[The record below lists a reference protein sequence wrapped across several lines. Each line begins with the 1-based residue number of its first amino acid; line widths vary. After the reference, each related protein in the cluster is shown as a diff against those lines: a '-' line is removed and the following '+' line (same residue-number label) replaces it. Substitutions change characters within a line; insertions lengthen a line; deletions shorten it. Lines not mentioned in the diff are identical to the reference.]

1 MHTMGEFVD
10 REREVAKEFGKIRR
24 LFDEGRVEELKER
37 LGELIKRDPYFLEPY
52 ILLNEI
58 YEMEGRLREAEE
70 ILEEAYRKAV
80 ELISSEGRLPDRL
93 EWKHPTNRHIIKAL
107 ISWGTF
113 LWEIGEVE
121 RALEVLKE
129 VYRMNPAD
137 EPGVRF
143 YILAILEGM
152 GFEEFE
158 QTFSKEGEYDLKDLE
173 SWFER
178 RSKDYPEVFRAFR

>member
-1 MHTMGEFVD
+1 MHTVREFVD
-10 REREVAKEFGKIRR
+10 REREAAEEFEKIRR
-24 LFDEGRVEELKER
+24 LFDEGRVEELKDR
-37 LGELIKRDPYFLEPY
+37 LRELIKKDPHFLEPY
-52 ILLNEI
+52 LLLSEI
-58 YEMEGRLREAEE
+58 YEMEGKLREAEG
-70 ILEEAYRKAV
+70 ILEEAYKKAV
-80 ELISSEGRLPDRL
+80 ELISSEGRLPERL

-158 QTFSKEGEYDLKDLE
+158 QTFSKEGDYDIKDLE
-173 SWFER
+173 RWFEK
-178 RSKDYPEVFRAFR
+178 RSKEHPEVFTPT

>member
-1 MHTMGEFVD
+1 MAEFID
-10 REREVAKEFGKIRR
+10 KEREVAKEFEKVRT
-24 LFDEGRVEELKER
+24 LFEEGRVEELKRKLE
-37 LGELIKRDPYFLEPY
+37 ELLKKDPYFLEPY

-58 YEMEGRLREAEE
+58 YEMEGRFKEAEK
-70 ILEEAYRKAV
+70 ILEDAYRKAR
-80 ELISSEGRLPDRL
+80 ELIAPDGKLPGRL

-107 ISWGTF
+107 VSWGTF
-113 LWEIGEVE
+113 LWEIGEIE
-121 RALEVLKE
+121 RAFEVLKE
-129 VYRMNPAD
+129 VYRMNPSD

-158 QTFSKEGEYDLKDLE
+158 QTFSKDGEYDLKDLE

-178 RSKDYPEVFRAFR
+178 KAKDHPEVFGEV